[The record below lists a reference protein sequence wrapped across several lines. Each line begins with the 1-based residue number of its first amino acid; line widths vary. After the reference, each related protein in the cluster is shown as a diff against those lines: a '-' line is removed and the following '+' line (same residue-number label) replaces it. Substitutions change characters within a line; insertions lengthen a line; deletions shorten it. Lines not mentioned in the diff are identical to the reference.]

1 MSVQVE
7 FFRQNVL
14 LIGLAIGSG
23 LALLLPMLSRSAAGI
38 SVLSVTEAVMLMSRK
53 SALVL
58 DVREPDEF
66 AQGHLQ
72 GARNVPLSQLSAR
85 LKELEKFR
93 DKPVLVVCERGRRAN
108 TAAKLLKAQNF
119 TALNVLKGGMQAWID
134 AKMPSSK

>member
-23 LALLLPMLSRSAAGI
+23 LALLLPMLSRSVAGI

-108 TAAKLLKAQNF
+108 TAAKLLKAQSF

>member
-23 LALLLPMLSRSAAGI
+23 LALLLPMLSRSVAGI

-119 TALNVLKGGMQAWID
+119 TTLNVLKGGMQAWIE

>member
-1 MSVQVE
+1 VE
-7 FFRQNVL
+7 FLKQNVM

-23 LALLLPMLSRSAAGI
+23 LALLLPMLSRSVAGI
-38 SVLSVTEAVMLMSRK
+38 ASLTVTEAVMLINRK

-58 DVREPDEF
+58 DVREADEF

-72 GARNVPLSQLSAR
+72 GARHVPLSQLSAR

-93 DKPVLVVCERGRRAN
+93 DKPVLVVCQRGKRAN
-108 TAAKLLKAQNF
+108 AAAKLLKAQNF
-119 TALNVLKGGMQAWID
+119 TTLNVLKGGMLAWTD

>member
-1 MSVQVE
+1 VE
-7 FFRQNVL
+7 FLKQNVL

-23 LALLLPMLSRSAAGI
+23 LALLLPMLSRSVAGI
-38 SVLSVTEAVMLMSRK
+38 TSLSVTEAVMLMNRK

-58 DVREPDEF
+58 DVREADEF

-93 DKPVLVVCERGRRAN
+93 DKPVLVVCARGRRAN

-119 TALNVLKGGMQAWID
+119 TTLNVLKGGMQTWVEAN
-134 AKMPSSK
+134 MPSSK

>member
-1 MSVQVE
+1 ME
-7 FFRQNVL
+7 FFKQNVM

-23 LALLLPMLSRSAAGI
+23 LALLLPMLSRSVAGI
-38 SVLSVTEAVMLMSRK
+38 TTLSVTEAVMLMNRK

-58 DVREPDEF
+58 DVREADEF

-72 GARNVPLSQLSAR
+72 GARHVPLSQLSTR

-108 TAAKLLKAQNF
+108 AAAKLLKAQQF
-119 TALNVLKGGMQAWID
+119 TQLNILKGGMLAWTD

>member
-1 MSVQVE
+1 ME
-7 FFRQNVL
+7 FLKQNVL
-14 LIGLAIGSG
+14 LIGLAVGSG
-23 LALLLPMLSRSAAGI
+23 LALLLPMLSRSVAGI
-38 SVLSVTEAVMLMSRK
+38 TSLSVTEAVILMNRQ

-108 TAAKLLKAQNF
+108 TAAKLLKAQQF
-119 TALNVLKGGMQAWID
+119 TTLNVLKGGMQAWIE

>member
-85 LKELEKFR
+85 FKELEKFR

-108 TAAKLLKAQNF
+108 TAAKLLKAQSF
-119 TALNVLKGGMQAWID
+119 TTLNVLKGGMQAWID

>member
-1 MSVQVE
+1 ME
-7 FFRQNVL
+7 FFKQNVM

-23 LALLLPMLSRSAAGI
+23 LALLLPMVSRSVAGI
-38 SVLSVTEAVMLMSRK
+38 TTLSVTEAVMLMNRK

-58 DVREPDEF
+58 DVREADEF

-72 GARNVPLSQLSAR
+72 GARHVPLSQLSTR

-108 TAAKLLKAQNF
+108 AAAKLLKAQQF
-119 TALNVLKGGMQAWID
+119 TQLNILKGGMLAWTD

>member
-1 MSVQVE
+1 ME

-108 TAAKLLKAQNF
+108 TAAILLKAQSF
-119 TALNVLKGGMQAWID
+119 TTLNILKGGMQAWID
-134 AKMPSSK
+134 AKMPISK

>member
-1 MSVQVE
+1 ME

-108 TAAKLLKAQNF
+108 TAAKLLKAQSF
-119 TALNVLKGGMQAWID
+119 TTLNILKGGMQAWID

>member
-1 MSVQVE
+1 VE
-7 FFRQNVL
+7 FLKQNVL

-23 LALLLPMLSRSAAGI
+23 LALLLPMLSRSVAGI
-38 SVLSVTEAVMLMSRK
+38 TTLSVTEAVMLMNRK

-72 GARNVPLSQLSAR
+72 GARHVPLSQLSAR
-85 LKELEKFR
+85 VKELEKFR

-108 TAAKLLKAQNF
+108 AAAKLLKAQNF
-119 TALNVLKGGMQAWID
+119 TTLNVLKGGMQAWIE

>member
-108 TAAKLLKAQNF
+108 AAAKLLKAQSF